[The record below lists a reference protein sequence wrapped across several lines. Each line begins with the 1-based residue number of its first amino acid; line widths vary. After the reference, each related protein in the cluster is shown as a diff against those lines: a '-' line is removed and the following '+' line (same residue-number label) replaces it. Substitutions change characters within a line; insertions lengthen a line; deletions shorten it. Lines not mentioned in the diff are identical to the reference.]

1 MIPAAR
7 VLVSLL
13 LASAACRGTPS
24 PDKTVRYPLTGTVV
38 SVDRART
45 QLVVA
50 HDAIE
55 RFMPAMT
62 MPFAVA
68 GTFPAV
74 QPGDH
79 VKGTI
84 VLRDDTTRLEEIVVT
99 KRASGPI
106 LTSSPALPGPPI
118 GAEVPDFK
126 LRNQDDRPI
135 HIHEFRGRVLL
146 LTFIYT
152 RCPLPDFCPLMMKH
166 FAAVER
172 SLASRPDLS
181 PLVHLLGVSIDPD
194 YDTPEVLRAYG
205 KGFLAGPSPFA
216 RLDLATGAPAEI
228 HGMTTYFGFGLAYS
242 KDAALI
248 THGLSTAIIGAD
260 GRIVALLPS
269 NAWRPEE
276 ALDALDT
283 YLRQHRR

>member
-7 VLVSLL
+7 VMVTLL

-24 PDKTVRYPLTGTVV
+24 SDKTVRHPLTGTVV

-62 MPFAVA
+62 MPFDVA

-79 VKGTI
+79 VRATL
-84 VLRDDTTRLEEIVVT
+84 VLRDDTTRLEDIVVT

-106 LTSSPALPGPPI
+106 LTSPPALAGPPI
-118 GAEVPDFK
+118 GAEVPDFR
-126 LRNQDDRPI
+126 LRNQDDTPI
-135 HIHEFRGRVLL
+135 RIHEFRGRVLL

-166 FAAVER
+166 FDAVER

-181 PLVHLLGVSIDPD
+181 PRVHLLGVSIDPD

-205 KGFLAGPSPFA
+205 KRFIAGPSPFA

-228 HGMTTYFGFGLAYS
+228 HRMTTYFGLAYS

-260 GRIVALLPS
+260 GRIVTLLPS
-269 NAWRPEE
+269 NSWRPED
-276 ALDALDT
+276 ALQALDT